1 MAKAPNLSILI
12 PKRLQNAARSSIN
25 PLDSSQKGDDVRQQ
39 PLYPILNNSVR
50 AYRTAQNI
58 TQLLRHMARLEGP
71 FATAVHNMVE
81 VANNGHTISAYDA
94 VNHQFSLEGTLLA
107 QTILESFGTL
117 YDYSQGYTSRKSI
130 ESLKGMGLREVILT
144 GAISGE
150 MVLNKARLP
159 DYVQLVGFETLSFK
173 SDGKGGGVPFQRK
186 GQTDVDLNIP
196 TFWISYLSPDPNTI
210 YARSMMEA
218 AIKTIIYF
226 EEFMEDIRR
235 NVRVSGHNRTTLTL
249 DSEKVKKL
257 APPEIQNDPEKL
269 QSFFAEVRA
278 AVEKMVADIDP
289 EQAYVMFD
297 TVKAEVLQ
305 AGTGSKQNYAP
316 LLDLIAGQYAT
327 SMKTPPSALGLR
339 LEGGSQALGNVET
352 LIFLKSA
359 KAIQTPVE
367 EFLSRALT
375 LSARLYGA
383 NVYVKFEF
391 DALDLRPEI
400 ETEAYKTMQQ
410 TRILEQ
416 LSLGFISDDE
426 AAIRLGTGPRAP
438 GAPPLS
444 GTMFTQGA
452 GGLPG
457 NAPVF
462 PGDTAMGR
470 TLKPNTPPAAG
481 GSSK

>member
-12 PKRLQNAARSSIN
+12 PKRLQNAARSSVN
-25 PLDSSQKGDDVRQQ
+25 PTDNTEKGADVRQN

-50 AYRTAQNI
+50 SYRSAQNI

-81 VANNGHTISAYDA
+81 VANNGHTIAAYDA

-117 YDYSQGYTSRKSI
+117 YDYSAGYTNRKSI
-130 ESLKGMGLREVILT
+130 ESLKGSALREVILT

-159 DYVQLVGFETLSFK
+159 DFIQLVGFETLLFK
-173 SDGKGGGVPFQRK
+173 SDGKGGGTPFQRA
-186 GQTDVDLNIP
+186 GQKDIDLNIP

-235 NVRVSGHNRTTLTL
+235 SVRVSGHNRTTLTL
-249 DSEKVKKL
+249 DSEKVKAL
-257 APPEIQNDPEKL
+257 APQETQQDPVLL
-269 QSFFAEVRA
+269 QEFFATVRT
-278 AVEKMVADIDP
+278 AVEQMVADIDP
-289 EQAYVMFD
+289 EQAYVMYD
-297 TVKAEVLQ
+297 TVKADVLQ
-305 AGTGSKQNYAP
+305 AGTGTKQNYAP
-316 LLDLIAGQYAT
+316 LLELIAGQYAT

-367 EFLSRALT
+367 EFMSRALT
-375 LSARLYGA
+375 LSARLYGS

-400 ETEAYKTMQQ
+400 ETEAYQTMRQ

-426 AAIRLGTGPRAP
+426 AAIKLGTGPRAP

-444 GTMFTQGA
+444 GTMFMESK
-452 GGLPG
+452 GGLADNP
-457 NAPVF
+457 PVF

-470 TLKPNTPPAAG
+470 TLKPDTPSKSG
-481 GSSK
+481 GKGK